1 MTKPKGLFN
10 SKTVNQLLTKLYY
23 PVKLPKLLIWLLTV
37 SFTCALAPVSAMP
50 GNNIF
55 SNLTSDECTTGE
67 SFDIM
72 QLASMKATDII
83 DSFYRKRVKND
94 HFNGA
99 VVVAKDGVPLY
110 EAAFG
115 YGDFSTKEPM
125 SIHSPIQLASVS
137 KTFTGTAVMLLVEQG
152 FLSLD
157 DSVQKF
163 FPQFPYK
170 DITVRLLLSHRT
182 GLPDYTVFPK
192 EYFTKNAD
200 YITNKDVLNYFTVMK
215 PAVRCKPDHMFIYC
229 NTNYAILASIIE
241 EVTAMSYHQF
251 IHDFIFAPLGMDD
264 SFVFN
269 PADSAYFCG
278 TTSYT
283 AKGTVWKNNIYD
295 GVVGD
300 KGIYSSVDDMLK
312 WDNALRKG
320 LVLSEESLQEA
331 YKPRS
336 LDKYSFAGEKE
347 KNYGYGWRM
356 AKQPDKSYMI
366 YHNGLWHGSNNVFA
380 RDLDDGYTVVV
391 LGNKSN
397 NNNYWTA
404 PVWEV
409 LNQLKTFTS
418 IASAQ

>member
-1 MTKPKGLFN
+1 MTKPKGLNN
-10 SKTVNQLLTKLYY
+10 SKTVNQLLTKLLY
-23 PVKLPKLLIWLLTV
+23 PVKLPQLFVWLLTV
-37 SFTCALAPVSAMP
+37 SFTCALLPVSAMP

-55 SNLTSDECTTGE
+55 SNLTEEECASGE

-99 VVVAKDGVPLY
+99 VLVAKNGVPLY
-110 EAAFG
+110 EGAFG
-115 YGDFSTKEPM
+115 YGDFSTKDPM
-125 SIHSPIQLASVS
+125 TVHSPVQLASVS
-137 KTFTGTAVMLLVEQG
+137 KTFTGSAILLLAEQG

-157 DSVQKF
+157 DSIQKF
-163 FPQFPYK
+163 FPDFPYK

-192 EYFTKNAD
+192 EYFTKSAE
-200 YITNKDVLNYFTVMK
+200 YITNQDVINYFTVMK
-215 PAVRCKPDHMFIYC
+215 PSLRCKPDHMFIYC
-229 NTNYAILASIIE
+229 NTNYAILASIVE
-241 EVTAMSYHQF
+241 QVTAMSYHQF
-251 IHDFIFAPLGMDD
+251 MHDFIFAPLGMDD
-264 SFVFN
+264 SYVFN
-269 PADSAYFCG
+269 PADSTTFRG

-283 AKGTVWKNNIYD
+283 AKGAVWKNNIYD

-300 KGIYSSVDDMLK
+300 KGIYSSVEDMLK
-312 WDNALRKG
+312 WDNALRNG
-320 LVLSEESLQEA
+320 LLLSEESLQEA

-347 KNYGYGWRM
+347 RNYGYGWRM
-356 AKQPDKSYMI
+356 LKQPDKSYLI
-366 YHNGLWHGSNNVFA
+366 YHNGFWHGSNNVFA
-380 RDLDDGYTVVV
+380 RDLDDGYTVIV

-397 NNNYWTA
+397 NNNYWTQ
-404 PVWEV
+404 PVWDV
-409 LNQLKTFTS
+409 LNQLKTFTG